1 MFGYINIYIFIILL
15 NDMKRLVLGDMHGL
29 FNIVKDIYNIEQP
42 DSVIILGDYFDSFT
56 IDSIVQKIGFKD
68 LLKLKQ
74 NHKGQFILL
83 IGNHDAHYLDS
94 WNERYSGYNN
104 NTAAFASDYMSEC
117 IDHNKMQMIY
127 IDDVNKTIYSHAG
140 ITNAWLKERCN
151 NAMLNE
157 VNTLGFEYFKFTYK
171 NGGDMYG
178 SSIWN
183 GPLWVRPEGLYM
195 DPYRDENGLY
205 WNQIFG
211 HTHRKEPTYK
221 TFYGADFYNLDCLP
235 YYYMIEE
242 LDDKTYELIDRK
254 IIKVD
259 L

>member
-1 MFGYINIYIFIILL
+1 
-15 NDMKRLVLGDMHGL
+15 MKRLVLGDMHGL
-29 FNIVKDIYNIEQP
+29 FNIIEDIYNAEKP

-56 IDSIVQKIGFKD
+56 IDPIIQNLGFRD
-68 LLKLKQ
+68 LLELRKLHIETHWNNK
-74 NHKGQFILL
+74 NTFILL
-83 IGNHDAHYLDS
+83 LGNHDFHYLTS
-94 WNERYSGYNN
+94 VNERYSGYNN
-104 NTAAFASDYMSEC
+104 QTAVFASEYVHRC
-117 IDHNKMQMIY
+117 IDKEDMQMIY

-151 NAMLNE
+151 NATLGN
-157 VNTLGFEYFKFTYK
+157 VNTLGFEYFTFTYK
-171 NGGDMYG
+171 NGGNSYG
-178 SSIWN
+178 SSMWN

-195 DPYRDENGLY
+195 DPYRDENGIYL
-205 WNQIFG
+205 NQIFG
-211 HTHRKEPTYK
+211 HTHRKEPTHK

-242 LDDKTYELIDRK
+242 LDNKTYKLIDRK